1 MRRAAKYIAL
11 GALLLLNALPLAGCR
26 LAPTINILGSFF
38 PAWIICLI
46 VGILLA
52 AGCRIL
58 LSTVHLE
65 EVLSPPIV
73 MYPSLTAL
81 FTIGLWLLFFY

>member
-1 MRRAAKYIAL
+1 
-11 GALLLLNALPLAGCR
+11 
-26 LAPTINILGSFF
+26 
-38 PAWIICLI
+38 

-52 AGCRIL
+52 AASRIL

-81 FTIGLWLLFFY
+81 ITIGLWLLFFD

>member
-1 MRRAAKYIAL
+1 MRRAAKYVAM
-11 GALLLLNALPLAGCR
+11 GALLLLDVLPLAGCR
-26 LAPTINILGSFF
+26 LAPSINILGSYF
-38 PAWIICLI
+38 PAWLICLV

-52 AGCRIL
+52 AASRIL

-81 FTIGLWLLFFY
+81 FTIGLWLLFFD